1 MSYSTW
7 TQTFNVQTHYN
18 TKEQA
23 EAAVSSILTPIV
35 EAAASLVRSDNA
47 DEPRSECHETEAAEQ
62 LADSLETEDEKE
74 LFSHL
79 NDIVS
84 YRTKNTEFGERITIS
99 LTNDSED
106 TAFEE
111 ELFDSIAV
119 PLAKLSRNKFSF
131 GSFGSYDSRE
141 GSWGNEFIITKEGEF
156 HSLRSLAAVA
166 LGEL

>member
-7 TQTFNVQTHYN
+7 TQTFNVETPFN

-35 EAAASLVRSDNA
+35 ESAATLVRNDFA
-47 DEPRSECHETEAAEQ
+47 EEFAETVAAEQ
-62 LADSLETEDEKE
+62 LADRLETEDKKE
-74 LFSHL
+74 LFAEL

-99 LTNDSED
+99 LRNDSED
-106 TAFEE
+106 TCFEK

-131 GSFGSYDSRE
+131 GSCGSYDSRD